1 VEWVGAA
8 GERPAKIMK
17 TFMSECRTL
26 GRAVSIS
33 AILFA
38 TACLRSTA
46 PEPSVLQLNGS
57 WKYTGVQTQPVR
69 ETLNGTF
76 TVSRE
81 SGSSFQ
87 GRLDIVAANEQTGQ
101 STVLGGLVSG
111 SESGSNVIDFDAN
124 LETVRR
130 HVGQIVA
137 DTITGTWIGPSPDG
151 TMSSG
156 TFRVERETR

>member
-1 VEWVGAA
+1 VKPLVHILWKRSIRALSVA
-8 GERPAKIMK
+8 PLLI
-17 TFMSECRTL
+17 
-26 GRAVSIS
+26 AVS
-33 AILFA
+33 
-38 TACLRSTA
+38 CLKSTA
-46 PEPSVLQLNGS
+46 PEPSALQLNGS

-69 ETLNGTF
+69 ETLTGTF

-81 SGSSFQ
+81 SGTSFQ

-111 SESGSNVIDFDAN
+111 TESENNVIDFDAN

-151 TMSSG
+151 TVASG
-156 TFRVERETR
+156 TFRVEREQ

>member
-1 VEWVGAA
+1 
-8 GERPAKIMK
+8 MK
-17 TFMSECRTL
+17 SLVHILWKRSIRTL
-26 GRAVSIS
+26 SVAPLLVAAS
-33 AILFA
+33 
-38 TACLRSTA
+38 CLKSTA

-69 ETLNGTF
+69 ETLTGTLI
-76 TVSRE
+76 VSRE
-81 SGSSFQ
+81 SGTSFQ

-111 SESGSNVIDFDAN
+111 AESENNVIDFDAN

-151 TMSSG
+151 SVSSG
-156 TFRVERETR
+156 TFRVEREQ

>member
-1 VEWVGAA
+1 
-8 GERPAKIMK
+8 
-17 TFMSECRTL
+17 
-26 GRAVSIS
+26 
-33 AILFA
+33 
-38 TACLRSTA
+38 
-46 PEPSVLQLNGS
+46 
-57 WKYTGVQTQPVR
+57 VQTQPVR
-69 ETLNGTF
+69 ETLTGTF

-156 TFRVERETR
+156 TFRVERESK